1 MKAVAARHHG
11 SRVRLFGS
19 VARGDERPDSDI
31 DLLVDFTK
39 DSSLFD
45 LMRLTRELE
54 NLLGHPVDVISTGG
68 LKDRDQDILDDSS
81 TCEPYRCSESAGHS
95 RRRRPDRR
103 CRQGR
108 AECREQDRLRQL
120 AVERLLEI
128 IGESASALSGEYRA
142 AYPDAPWRDVIGL
155 RIVSADHYHRVD
167 PNQVWVIACEEV
179 PSLAEHL
186 RRDSELTA
194 AGQQL
199 SRLWP

>member
-68 LKDRDQDILDDSS
+68 LKDRDQDILDDS
-81 TCEPYRCSESAGHS
+81 
-95 RRRRPDRR
+95 
-103 CRQGR
+103 
-108 AECREQDRLRQL
+108 
-120 AVERLLEI
+120 
-128 IGESASALSGEYRA
+128 
-142 AYPDAPWRDVIGL
+142 
-155 RIVSADHYHRVD
+155 VD
-167 PNQVWVIACEEV
+167 
-179 PSLAEHL
+179 L
-186 RRDSELTA
+186 
-194 AGQQL
+194 
-199 SRLWP
+199 